1 MLIELWR
8 VSYLYWC
15 VHATPK
21 QRNWLCQL
29 TASLDSKCLNVA
41 LRSYIQF
48 QTNLCAHNH
57 LALKTPSLVVFLSF
71 STILSLQMWVID
83 QSVFQEIWILI
94 MQGKYKKQKLE
105 FLKKWH
111 GEPCKS
117 QIFVEAMAG
126 RYLSYSCDLW

>member
-21 QRNWLCQL
+21 QRNLLCQL
-29 TASLDSKCLNVA
+29 TASLDSKGLNVA
-41 LRSYIQF
+41 IRSYIQF
-48 QTNLCAHNH
+48 QTNLCAHNN
-57 LALKTPSLVVFLSF
+57 LALKIPSLVVFLSI
-71 STILSLQMWVID
+71 STILSLQMWLID

-105 FLKKWH
+105 FKQK
-111 GEPCKS
+111 
-117 QIFVEAMAG
+117 MA
-126 RYLSYSCDLW
+126 W